1 VGLVAWTLIQLKTLT
16 SMLGEFMSESFN
28 AFELKHSLLLPG
40 TSSRLFWFVL
50 IFFATITLA
59 SILIH
64 PESSNHLIYGQSD
77 QTRNLSFYFNC
88 DLVPGGES
96 GSCYPSVT
104 PVTTFD
110 TEGRSKKISEIFSNF
125 SDYEN
130 ENGKKA
136 MIFHAYL
143 GEYVT
148 FSQRDF
154 SFKDF
159 SFSFWFKPEP
169 WFDTYAPIISDINA
183 ESNAGWLVNI
193 EEGGKLVKFGVSNE
207 EGKII
212 SPEPL
217 PLDPNKFVNIAGT
230 FDGTTLRL
238 YKNGS
243 PISEIEFTG
252 KYNPNSEGELRLGLN
267 SYDNQD
273 SLAGAIYGLRIFNG
287 SLTAAEVRSIYN
299 NNTFRSSQSGD
310 LIGYWPFNGNLSDVS
325 DNHNDAIQR
334 SQAVSMAF
342 APDGRMFFTE
352 KRTGEIRILE
362 NDTVLPTPFAKF
374 AKLYFGD
381 HEGLLGIVLDPD
393 FKSNHLV
400 YVYSTH
406 LDNETGMPFN
416 RVIRLVDN
424 ESKGTNATILID
436 KIPADEDGNY
446 AGGALAFGPDK
457 KLYITV
463 GMDHRPLDA
472 QNSTSFLGKVL
483 RINTDGSI
491 PSDNP
496 IRNSTI
502 YTLGH
507 RSMFGIAFDPINRTG
522 IITEN
527 GDTHFDEI
535 NLIKKGGNYGFPLEQ
550 FPSVASIANQSKFLA
565 PIRAFERVISP
576 TQAIFYNGLKFPE
589 VHNKFVFGS
598 YNDGN
603 LRALKIYENKSGQAV
618 KELVLEMPMEM
629 PDNIAAVAQ
638 SPNGEIYF
646 AGYNIYKLESIS
658 NESTLSTFPIRITT
672 SLPTAIQ
679 GLNVTQE
686 GDNINLSVTGSSSN
700 GLKADE
706 YFTLEIPK
714 NLIGQKSIAAV
725 NGCRDPPKSE
735 NLTTELV
742 VTCFIKTHES
752 SDGVIASI
760 ELASKS
766 SESKT
771 EPSTLTSNPVPKP
784 LPNCITP
791 RLQKS
796 N

>member
-1 VGLVAWTLIQLKTLT
+1 MNQLKTLT
-16 SMLGEFMSESFN
+16 TMLGEFMSKSFN
-28 AFELKHSLLLPG
+28 SCEPKHLLLRPCMSPR
-40 TSSRLFWFVL
+40 TFCFIL
-50 IFFATITLA
+50 IFLTTITLA
-59 SILIH
+59 SILFH
-64 PESSNHLIYGQSD
+64 LESSNYLIYGQAG

-136 MIFHAYL
+136 ILFHAYL

-169 WFDTYAPIISDINA
+169 WFDTYAPIISNINA

-217 PLDPNKFVNIAGT
+217 TLDPNKFVNIAGT

-238 YKNGS
+238 YKDGS
-243 PISEIEFTG
+243 PFSEIEFTG
-252 KYNPNSEGELRLGLN
+252 KYNPSPKVELRLGLN
-267 SYDNQD
+267 SFDNQD
-273 SLAGAIYGLRIFNG
+273 SLAGAIYGLRIFDG
-287 SLTAAEVRSIYN
+287 SLTPAEVRTIYD
-299 NNTFRSSQSGD
+299 NTFSSSQSSE
-310 LIGYWPFNGNLSDVS
+310 LTGYWPFNGNLSDVS
-325 DNHNDAIQR
+325 ANHNDAIQR
-334 SQAVSMAF
+334 SQAVSMTI

-362 NDTVLPTPFAKF
+362 NGTLLPKPFAKF

-381 HEGLLGIVLDPD
+381 HEGLLGIALDPD
-393 FKSNHLV
+393 FKSNHQV

-406 LDNETGMPFN
+406 LDNQTGMPFN

-436 KIPADEDGNY
+436 KIPADEDGNF

-507 RSMFGIAFDPINRTG
+507 RNMFGIAFDTINGTG
-522 IITEN
+522 IETEN
-527 GDTHFDEI
+527 GDTRFDEI

-565 PIRAFERVISP
+565 PIRAFDRVISP
-576 TQAIFYNGLKFPE
+576 TQAIFYNGLKFPQL
-589 VHNKFVFGS
+589 HDKFVYGS

-603 LRALKIYENKSGQAV
+603 LRALKIYENKSGQVV
-618 KELVLEMPMEM
+618 KELVLEIPEEM

-638 SPNGEIYF
+638 SPSGEIYY
-646 AGYNIYKLESIS
+646 AGFNIYKLESI
-658 NESTLSTFPIRITT
+658 NNKSTLSTFPIKITT
-672 SLPTAIQ
+672 SLPTAIR

-686 GDNINLSVTGSSSN
+686 GDNINLSITGNSSS

-725 NGCRDPPKSE
+725 NGCRIPTRSE

-760 ELASKS
+760 ELANKT

-771 EPSTLTSNPVPKP
+771 EPSSPTSNPVPKP
-784 LPNCITP
+784 LPNRITP
-791 RLQKS
+791 RLQES

>member
-1 VGLVAWTLIQLKTLT
+1 MGLCLNFPRADPILTRATPTLIFYISIGTILI
-16 SMLGEFMSESFN
+16 
-28 AFELKHSLLLPG
+28 SL
-40 TSSRLFWFVL
+40 
-50 IFFATITLA
+50 ITLFEPSTNSA
-59 SILIH
+59 I
-64 PESSNHLIYGQSD
+64 GQTS
-77 QTRNLSFYFNC
+77 QNVSFYFNC
-88 DLVPGGES
+88 DLLPGGES
-96 GSCYPSVT
+96 QSCYPSIT
-104 PVTTFD
+104 PVTTYD
-110 TEGRSKKISEIFSNF
+110 TEGRSKKISEISSNF

-136 MIFHAYL
+136 LIFHAYL
-143 GEYVT
+143 GEYLT
-148 FSQRDF
+148 FSHRNF

-169 WFDTYAPIISDINA
+169 WFDTRAPIISNINA

-217 PLDPNKFVNIAGT
+217 TLDPNKFVNIAGT
-230 FDGTTLRL
+230 FDGITIRL
-238 YKNGS
+238 YKDGS
-243 PISEIEFTG
+243 PFSEIKFTG
-252 KYNPNSEGELRLGLN
+252 KYNPNPGVELRLGLN
-267 SYDNQD
+267 SFDNQD
-273 SLAGAIYGLRIFNG
+273 SLAGGIYGLRIFNR
-287 SLTAAEVRSIYN
+287 SLTSAELHSIYN
-299 NNTFRSSQSGD
+299 NTFSSSQSGD

-362 NDTVLPTPFAKF
+362 NGTILPKPFAKF

-381 HEGLLGIVLDPD
+381 HEGLLGITLDPD

-406 LDNETGMPFN
+406 LDNQTGMPFN

-436 KIPADEDGNY
+436 KIPADEDGNF

-507 RSMFGIAFDPINRTG
+507 RNMFGVAFDTINGTG
-522 IITEN
+522 IVTEN

-576 TQAIFYNGLKFPE
+576 TQAIFYDGLKFPQL
-589 VHNKFVFGS
+589 HDKFVYGS

-618 KELVLEMPMEM
+618 EELVLEIPQEM

-638 SPNGEIYF
+638 SPSGEIYF

-658 NESTLSTFPIRITT
+658 NESTLSTFPIKITA
-672 SLPTAIQ
+672 SLPTVIQ
-679 GLNVTQE
+679 GMNVQE
-686 GDNINLSVTGSSSN
+686 EDNITLSITGNSSN
-700 GLKADE
+700 GLKANE

-725 NGCRDPPKSE
+725 NGCRDPLKSE
-735 NLTTELV
+735 NLKTELV
-742 VTCFIKTHES
+742 VTCFIKMHES
-752 SDGVIASI
+752 SGAVIASV
-760 ELASKS
+760 ELANKT

-771 EPSTLTSNPVPKP
+771 EPSSPTTNPVPKP
-784 LPNCITP
+784 LPNRITP
-791 RLQKS
+791 RLQES